1 MKNQIII
8 LNPETG
14 ELTPLTDGKFIT
26 KAELE
31 RNERWK
37 KLQKDEANKVRVRGG
52 FIKLMKKSWEKRE
65 FFFKNPR
72 YFCIFYVL
80 CRYLSINDN
89 VCLMGFKAFTRRML
103 KDATGYSYST
113 IDRALIA
120 LKKEK
125 LIGLVR
131 RGERYYY
138 CVNPEYAMLGENV
151 SADVLDAF
159 VDTEDDDEWL
169 KILNLDTQ
177 H

>member
-1 MKNQIII
+1 
-8 LNPETG
+8 
-14 ELTPLTDGKFIT
+14 
-26 KAELE
+26 
-31 RNERWK
+31 
-37 KLQKDEANKVRVRGG
+37 
-52 FIKLMKKSWEKRE
+52 
-65 FFFKNPR
+65 
-72 YFCIFYVL
+72 
-80 CRYLSINDN
+80 
-89 VCLMGFKAFTRRML
+89 MGFKAFTRRML

-159 VDTEDDDEWL
+159 VETEDDDEWL